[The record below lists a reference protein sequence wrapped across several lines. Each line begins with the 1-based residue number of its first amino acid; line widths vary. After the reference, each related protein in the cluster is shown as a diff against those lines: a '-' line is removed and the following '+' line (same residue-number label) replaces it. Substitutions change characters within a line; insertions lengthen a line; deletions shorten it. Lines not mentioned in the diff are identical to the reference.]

1 MIDALGY
8 LFYPAVFGMV
18 IWRNNRVLTIDNGF
32 LKAVVLSI
40 FECFVMFGSWLF
52 AVWLGILPALGCNLV
67 VALLLGIVAVAAKK
81 NPAWHRACI
90 FGSSLLIVWGV
101 FSALISPALSL

>member
-1 MIDALGY
+1 MLDSIGY

-32 LKAVVLSI
+32 LKAAVLSI
-40 FECFVMFGSWLF
+40 FECFVMFGSWLL
-52 AVWLGILPALGCNLV
+52 AVWLGILPALGCNLG
-67 VALLLGIVAVAAKK
+67 VALLLGIVAIAAKK

-101 FSALISPALSL
+101 FSTLISPALSL